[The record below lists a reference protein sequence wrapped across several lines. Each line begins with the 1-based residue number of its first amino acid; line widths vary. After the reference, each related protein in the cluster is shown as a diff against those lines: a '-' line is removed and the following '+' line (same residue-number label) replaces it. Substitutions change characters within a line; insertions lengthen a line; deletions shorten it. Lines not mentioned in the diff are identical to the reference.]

1 MKARLLTTFIIL
13 MLVVLAITAPTVTY
27 ASSSK
32 TRIKGVTYEFDVEK
46 ITKIVDKSTGKKYGA
61 ILFNLKITFKIANY
75 TDTELVV
82 PIGISFVSS
91 KKYNKAVDAEL
102 VSCSVIYKGE
112 NIVSSAKFVTS
123 QLSRVEITLSK
134 PINGTD
140 WATVEIVVKG
150 MVKSTSKLYVTSEYK
165 YYKDYKPINGKIL
178 YVPIT
183 NYYYGITWETDKVDG
198 EKVPGIRVIVKA
210 PEGWKIMY
218 ARSSLSS
225 KLRYMDIHSIE
236 EKDGRH
242 VVEFWYLSSKTVKP
256 TKFKPASTFE
266 IEVGFTPETKTED
279 PVVKGIMIALLL
291 LALFFAWFYRDVWK
305 YTTRKVM

>member
-1 MKARLLTTFIIL
+1 M
-13 MLVVLAITAPTVTY
+13 
-27 ASSSK
+27 
-32 TRIKGVTYEFDVEK
+32 
-46 ITKIVDKSTGKKYGA
+46 
-61 ILFNLKITFKIANY
+61 
-75 TDTELVV
+75 

-91 KKYNKAVDAEL
+91 KKYNKAIDAEL

-112 NIVSSAKFVTS
+112 NIASSAKLVTS

-279 PVVKGIMIALLL
+279 PVVKGTMIALLL